1 MKFSIKSLLV
11 TTAVVALICAVA
23 IVSYRRGRQDERDTV
38 TTGDWTIEE
47 IVPSTPNTA
56 PSSGNWVIEN

>member
-38 TTGDWTIEE
+38 TTGDWTMEE

>member
-1 MKFSIKSLLV
+1 MKLSIKSLLV
-11 TTAVVALICAVA
+11 TTAVVALIYAVA

>member
-1 MKFSIKSLLV
+1 MKFRIKSLLV

-47 IVPSTPNTA
+47 IVPSTPNTV

>member
-1 MKFSIKSLLV
+1 MEFSIKSLLV
-11 TTAVVALICAVA
+11 TTAVVALIYAVA

>member
-1 MKFSIKSLLV
+1 MKFRIKSLLV

>member
-1 MKFSIKSLLV
+1 MKSSIKSLLV
-11 TTAVVALICAVA
+11 TTAVVALVCAVA

-38 TTGDWTIEE
+38 TTGDWTMEE

>member
-1 MKFSIKSLLV
+1 MKLSIKSLLV

>member
-11 TTAVVALICAVA
+11 TTAVVALIYAVA

-47 IVPSTPNTA
+47 IVP
-56 PSSGNWVIEN
+56 

>member
-11 TTAVVALICAVA
+11 TTAVVALIYAVA